1 MTQNATTTPSVSDK
15 LTMSGIY
22 VNNTTADT
30 NMTTTS
36 SLLPLSLLPLLQYS
50 YPSNTTTDKLIG
62 NVSLPGHYMNNSYIR
77 WIYNTGNIISCAH
90 LILNHHHHVAGCLS
104 CPSAR

>member
-1 MTQNATTTPSVSDK
+1 MIQNATTTPSVSDE

-30 NMTTTS
+30 NITTTS
-36 SLLPLSLLPLLQYS
+36 SLLPLLQYS

-62 NVSLPGHYMNNSYIR
+62 NVLLPGHNMNNSYIR
-77 WIYNTGNIISCAH
+77 WIYNTGNIISGAH

>member
-1 MTQNATTTPSVSDK
+1 MIQNATTTPSVSDK

-30 NMTTTS
+30 NITTTW
-36 SLLPLSLLPLLQYS
+36 SLLPLLQYS

-77 WIYNTGNIISCAH
+77 WIYNTGIVITGAH
-90 LILNHHHHVAGCLS
+90 LFLNHHHLVASCLS
-104 CPSAR
+104 CLSAR

>member
-1 MTQNATTTPSVSDK
+1 MTQNETTTPSVSDE

-36 SLLPLSLLPLLQYS
+36 SLLPPLQYS

-62 NVSLPGHYMNNSYIR
+62 NASLPGHNINNSYIR
-77 WIYNTGNIISCAH
+77 WIYNTGIIISGAH
-90 LILNHHHHVAGCLS
+90 LFLNHRHQVAGCLS